1 MIDQKR
7 LTIPKDNFLK
17 SNQPIYDPPST
28 LISKF
33 TKYYSSTELNS
44 SKKSFCF
51 SIKDPGSKPLC
62 DKSASFNQNFYNLP
76 ESRLKLVVTDTI
88 IKNDQAALKR
98 MSQKLEAEEF
108 MEDKKQ
114 QWLCDFRNNILTSNA
129 KKKQNT
135 EELQKK
141 TGLVKFNPMPHMHR
155 HSTTE
160 RIETLAIPKSITKG
174 FAEDY
179 SESYGLLGAGILE
192 TGRSILPKSARVP
205 GYKSSSGFSQYAND
219 KKQGFYRNRGF
230 CIGKNSNEV
239 FSNKEVKECMKEIN
253 EFHKRYGELKGR
265 VGFPQIYLEKYK
277 N

>member
-1 MIDQKR
+1 MTDKKSQAM
-7 LTIPKDNFLK
+7 PKASSLK
-17 SNQPIYDPPST
+17 FTQRIQDPPSS

-33 TKYYSSTELNS
+33 TKNYSTTELNS

-51 SIKDPGSKPLC
+51 SFKDPGSKPLC
-62 DKSASFNQNFYNLP
+62 DKAASFEQNFYSLP

-98 MSQKLEAEEF
+98 MSQKLEAEAY

-114 QWLCDFRNNILTSNA
+114 QWLCDFRNDILTSCA
-129 KKKQNT
+129 KRKQST

-141 TGLVKFNPMPHMHR
+141 TGLVKFKPMPHMYR

-160 RIETLAIPKSITKG
+160 RIESLAIPKNAKKG

-179 SESYGLLGAGILE
+179 IESYGLLGAGILE
-192 TGRSILPKSARVP
+192 TGRSVLPKSARVP
-205 GYKSSSGFSQYAND
+205 GCKSSTGFSQYENG
-219 KKQGFYRNRGF
+219 KKQGFYRDLGF
-230 CIGKNSNEV
+230 GNGKNPNEV
-239 FSNKEVKECMKEIN
+239 FSNKEIKECMKEIN